1 MLRKCALLLSW
12 GVAAACAAHAPPVQP
27 TPAEAAEAAS
37 KELFDQGS
45 RLARQGDSVRAEQ
58 YLAAAL
64 REGHDP
70 EQALPLL
77 MRVCLLES
85 RLGAALNHATPYL
98 KKHPDA
104 VWLRYLVAT
113 VYLGLEQPQRAKE
126 HLLLI
131 EMQSPKHGRTQYLL
145 GLTEWEGFK
154 NRAATE
160 AHFREYLR
168 LEPRGPHAPEI
179 EEWLRS
185 QTAATVAVNLDTVP
199 IEAVPAQPQPSEPV
213 PYRTLPAGQAPD
225 GPVPLPSAPLQAP
238 DSRKP
243 AP

>member
-1 MLRKCALLLSW
+1 MLRKCVLLLSW
-12 GVAAACAAHAPPVQP
+12 GMAACAAHAPPVQP
-27 TPAEAAEAAS
+27 SPAEAAEAAA

-64 REGHDP
+64 REGFDP
-70 EQALPLL
+70 EQVLPLL

-85 RLGAALNHATPYL
+85 RLRAALNHATPYL

-113 VYLGLEQPQRAKE
+113 VYLGLEQPQHAKE
-126 HLLLI
+126 QLHLI
-131 EMQSPKHGRTQYLL
+131 EMQAPKHGRTQYLL

-154 NRAATE
+154 NQPAAE

-168 LEPRGPHAPEI
+168 LEPGGPYAREV
-179 EEWLRS
+179 EEWLRT
-185 QTAATVAVNLDTVP
+185 QTPATPIAVNLDPAPLETVP
-199 IEAVPAQPQPSEPV
+199 TQTQPSEPV
-213 PYRTLPAGQAPD
+213 PYRTLPAGQAQG
-225 GPVPLPSAPLQAP
+225 GPVPVPSAPPEAP

>member
-12 GVAAACAAHAPPVQP
+12 GMAACAAHAPPVQP
-27 TPAEAAEAAS
+27 SPTEAAEAAS

-64 REGHDP
+64 REGYDA
-70 EQALPLL
+70 EQVLPLL

-85 RLGAALNHATPYL
+85 RLRAALNHATPYL

-131 EMQSPKHGRTQYLL
+131 ERQTPKHGRTQYLL

-154 NRAATE
+154 NQAATE
-160 AHFREYLR
+160 AHFREYLK
-168 LEPRGPHAPEI
+168 LEPQGPYAPEV

-185 QTAATVAVNLDTVP
+185 QTAAAVAVNLDSVP
-199 IEAVPAQPQPSEPV
+199 RATSPAQTEPPEPV
-213 PYRTLPAGQAPD
+213 PYRTLPAGQAP
-225 GPVPLPSAPLQAP
+225 PVPMPSAPREAP

-243 AP
+243 APP